1 MRSVAIG
8 LLVIIAIAFVAWQG
22 VKVAKLEA
30 SGIRVEGQVVR
41 MQREDHSTFY
51 SRPGVAGWT
60 GDTNYHPIVRFRTL
74 DNQTIEFED
83 LTGDPLPIFP
93 ASPHAGKTVTVLY
106 LANDPKGY
114 AIIDRGPFWNWVRVA
129 LSPSLYFR

>member
-1 MRSVAIG
+1 MRSIVIC
-8 LLVIIAIAFVAWQG
+8 LIVIIGIAFLAWQG
-22 VKVAKLEA
+22 AKVATLEA
-30 SGIRVEGQVVR
+30 SGIRAEGQVVR
-41 MQREDHSTFY
+41 MQQRDHLNS
-51 SRPGVAGWT
+51 SNRGVDGYV
-60 GDTNYHPIVRFRTL
+60 GDTNYHAIVRFHTQ

-83 LTGDPLPIFP
+83 FAGEALPIFP
-93 ASPHAGKTVTVLY
+93 TSPYPGKTVTVLY

>member
-1 MRSVAIG
+1 MRSIVIC
-8 LLVIIAIAFVAWQG
+8 LLVIIGIAFLAWQG

-30 SGIRVEGQVVR
+30 SGIRAEGQVVH
-41 MQREDHSTFY
+41 MQRRDHSTFY
-51 SRPGVAGWT
+51 SRPGVAGYI
-60 GDTNYHPIVRFRTL
+60 GDTNYHPIVRFHTQ

-83 LTGDPLPIFP
+83 FTGEWLPIFP

-129 LSPSLYFR
+129 LSPSYYFR